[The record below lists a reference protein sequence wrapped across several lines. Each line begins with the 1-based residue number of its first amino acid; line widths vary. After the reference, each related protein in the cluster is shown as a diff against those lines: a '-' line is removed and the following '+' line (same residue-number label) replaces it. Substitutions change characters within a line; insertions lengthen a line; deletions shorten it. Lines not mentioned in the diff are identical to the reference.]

1 MFSCIGCSRKRNNIN
16 IMFDK
21 NIHLF
26 ELNQQRINQFEGYI
40 MSSDDEDEQDMISSI
55 PLLKQMNNLW
65 FFTLD
70 SQGGNKN
77 NFEQDGIQYTIDQRS
92 YVIGFMPKVVYMK
105 FKNTIES
112 CQNIIVNKMDVDT
125 FEEEVELTRVKKI
138 NENGNIENSIQTT
151 YPGPISQEV
160 LDNYLDMFHF
170 VEPEAYGGGVEG
182 LILDPDQWVGVFIAD
197 NRWNYHSTSENSA
210 FKCII
215 NALKNVI
222 RNPKKGGKY
231 KQTKKR
237 RS

>member
-1 MFSCIGCSRKRNNIN
+1 
-16 IMFDK
+16 MFDK
-21 NIHLF
+21 NIRLF
-26 ELNQQRINQFEGYI
+26 ELNQQRINQFERYI

-77 NFEQDGIQYTIDQRS
+77 TFEQDGIQYTIDQRS
-92 YVIGFMPKVVYMK
+92 YVIGFMPKVIYMK
-105 FKNTIES
+105 FKNNIES
-112 CQNIIVNKMDVDT
+112 CENIIVNKMDIDT
-125 FEEEVELTRVKKI
+125 FEEEVELTRVKQI
-138 NENGNIENSIQTT
+138 DENGNIENSIQTT

-160 LDNYLDMFHF
+160 LNNYLDMFNF
-170 VEPEAYGGGVEG
+170 VEPDAYGGGVEG
-182 LILDPDQWVGVFIAD
+182 LKLDHDEWVGVFIAD

-237 RS
+237 RH